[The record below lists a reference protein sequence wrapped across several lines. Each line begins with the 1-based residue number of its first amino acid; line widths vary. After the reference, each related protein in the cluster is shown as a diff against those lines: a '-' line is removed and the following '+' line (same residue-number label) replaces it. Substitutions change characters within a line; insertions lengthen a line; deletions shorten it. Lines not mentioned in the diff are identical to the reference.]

1 VLLARCARRA
11 FLHLHRRHKAIAA
24 TALGVDAPLRLPIVT
39 NGLTD
44 RHETGVQH
52 GIATVLLRPEVFQE
66 FIFRDDPIPLGQ
78 EIGSPARVNS

>member
-1 VLLARCARRA
+1 VLLAARVWRV

-24 TALGVDAPLRLPIVT
+24 TTLGVDAPLRLPIVT

-52 GIATVLLRPEVFQE
+52 GIATVLLWPEEFQE
-66 FIFRDDPIPLGQ
+66 FVFADDPVPLGQ
-78 EIGSPARVNS
+78 EIGE